1 MKKSAIVIGAGIVG
15 LATARALGA
24 RGYRVTV
31 FERDEK
37 AVGASIRNFGMVWPI
52 GQPVGKLYDRAM
64 KSRGFWKELLG
75 GAGLWFEETGSLH
88 VVYEEDELTFAEEL
102 AAQRN
107 DPNIAVLTPQQTLA
121 RSPAVNPDGLRGSL
135 WSATE
140 VIVDPRQAIAALPK
154 ILSARYDISFHWR
167 TVINRI
173 SYPAVFSGSR
183 QWEADEIY
191 VCSGQDF
198 ETLYPDTYREAP
210 ITKCKLQMMRVESQP
225 DAWRIGPALCGALS
239 FIHYESFKAP
249 TSHAALKKRLQD
261 EYPEYVR
268 WGIHV
273 MAAQNGLGEITL
285 GDSHEYGLSFDP
297 FDKAFIN
304 DLVLTYLARFARF
317 KSMKLSQSWNGIYA
331 KMLNGATEIV
341 LNPEPG
347 VTVINGLGGN
357 GMTLSFGLCE
367 EIISG
372 QYS

>member
-1 MKKSAIVIGAGIVG
+1 
-15 LATARALGA
+15 
-24 RGYRVTV
+24 
-31 FERDEK
+31 
-37 AVGASIRNFGMVWPI
+37 
-52 GQPVGKLYDRAM
+52 
-64 KSRGFWKELLG
+64 
-75 GAGLWFEETGSLH
+75 
-88 VVYEEDELTFAEEL
+88 
-102 AAQRN
+102 
-107 DPNIAVLTPQQTLA
+107 
-121 RSPAVNPDGLRGSL
+121 L

-140 VIVDPRQAIAALPK
+140 VIVDPRQAIAALPE

-249 TSHAALKKRLQD
+249 TSHAALKKQLQD